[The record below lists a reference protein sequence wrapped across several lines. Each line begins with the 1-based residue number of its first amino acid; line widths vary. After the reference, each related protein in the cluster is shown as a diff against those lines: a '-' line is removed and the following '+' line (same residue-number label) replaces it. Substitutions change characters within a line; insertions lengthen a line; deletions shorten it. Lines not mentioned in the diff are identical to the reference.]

1 MTQITLLLVLGIW
14 NVTNTDRTTRWV
26 GYFSF
31 RIQRATSLLNIY
43 NNYLKAAFYHGF
55 VAKTIE
61 EFCVL
66 PWK

>member
-1 MTQITLLLVLGIW
+1 MGRDYNQI
-14 NVTNTDRTTRWV
+14 RTTRWA

-43 NNYLKAAFYHGF
+43 NKYLKAVIYHNF
-55 VAKTIE
+55 VAKTID
-61 EFCVL
+61 EFSVL